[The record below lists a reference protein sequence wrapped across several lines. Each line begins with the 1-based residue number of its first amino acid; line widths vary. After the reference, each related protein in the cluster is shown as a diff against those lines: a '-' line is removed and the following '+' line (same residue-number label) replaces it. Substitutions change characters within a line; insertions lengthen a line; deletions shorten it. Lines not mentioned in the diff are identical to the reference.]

1 MPSGEAGRVVS
12 FLVIIHSFT
21 NDQTCL
27 LCYHYQDT
35 HHRSSSRYQALQVNL
50 IHAMKQSQFCFFFV
64 LSGHR
69 MQSAC
74 ISLVSFR
81 IQDSGYGLHRC
92 GNKDHGGLSLAR
104 TYPSPSGHA
113 PAAIW
118 ICGHQGLSV
127 HSILVILFKRFI
139 SNRGRTSLTAEREVA
154 GSIPGADQYSG
165 S

>member
-1 MPSGEAGRVVS
+1 MIK
-12 FLVIIHSFT
+12 LVHFAISIKT
-21 NDQTCL
+21 
-27 LCYHYQDT
+27 T
-35 HHRSSSRYQALQVNL
+35 HHISSYWWQALQVNL

-118 ICGHQGLSV
+118 ICGHQGLSA